1 MYIHGVEGQVRSL
14 NPPRGEAIEPRALIR
29 SSAPRLIRDALG
41 PLATFYLGWKLIDLY
56 AGIALAVA
64 FGMTVYVTERHRGRP
79 ATVVRVALAIVL
91 LRAVVGVSSGSASV
105 YLAQEIGIDILLGAT
120 VLTTLA
126 ISRPISSWVASDVYP
141 FTPEMRASETFVEVM
156 RTVTLVWGL
165 YFLARAAVRL
175 IALLTLSTDHYVL
188 VIALSDAPFLIAL
201 LAWSIHYTSGAFR
214 RSPQWGALFLEV
226 PPR

>member
-1 MYIHGVEGQVRSL
+1 
-14 NPPRGEAIEPRALIR
+14 
-29 SSAPRLIRDALG
+29 
-41 PLATFYLGWKLIDLY
+41 
-56 AGIALAVA
+56 
-64 FGMTVYVTERHRGRP
+64 
-79 ATVVRVALAIVL
+79 
-91 LRAVVGVSSGSASV
+91 V

-120 VLTTLA
+120 VLTSLA
-126 ISRPISSWVASDVYP
+126 ISRPIASWVASDVYP

-165 YFLARAAVRL
+165 YFLARAVVRL